1 MLPTGWVDNKV
12 LSLGDEVYATQYVL
26 RVERRAG

>member
-1 MLPTGWVDNKV
+1 MLPTGWVDNTG

-26 RVERRAG
+26 RKERRP